1 MPLRRSQE
9 NIVFRPDV
17 AFAPAAP
24 DAHYGSS
31 TTTTTTTT
39 TVIIVKHTV

>member
-17 AFAPAAP
+17 AFAP
-24 DAHYGSS
+24 

-39 TVIIVKHTV
+39 TTTETTTTTIEKIWCI